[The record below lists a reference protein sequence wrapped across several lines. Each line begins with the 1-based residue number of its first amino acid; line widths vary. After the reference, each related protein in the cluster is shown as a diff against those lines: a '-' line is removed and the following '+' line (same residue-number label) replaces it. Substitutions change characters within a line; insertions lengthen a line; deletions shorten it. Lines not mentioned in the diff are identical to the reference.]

1 MILPVVFSIFKF
13 YFFQIMNIY
22 VGNLN
27 YNLTEEEVAS
37 LFSQYGEVVS
47 VKLVKDK
54 ETGRAKGFGFVEM
67 ADDQEGAEAVAK
79 LDGADVQG
87 RNIKVNEAKPKE
99 EGQFRPRTGGGD
111 RFSRPQG
118 GGGFNRGG
126 GDRFNRGEGGGDRFN
141 RGGGSGDRFSRGGG
155 DRPQQRRDRY

>member
-126 GDRFNRGEGGGDRFN
+126 GGGDRFNRGGGDRFN
-141 RGGGSGDRFSRGGG
+141 RGGEGGGGFNRGG
-155 DRPQQRRDRY
+155 DRSQQRRDRY

>member
-1 MILPVVFSIFKF
+1 
-13 YFFQIMNIY
+13 MNIY

-27 YNLTEEEVAS
+27 YNLTEEDVAS

-67 ADDQEGAEAVAK
+67 ADDQEGAEAVSK

-87 RNIKVNEAKPKE
+87 RNIKVNEAKPRE
-99 EGQFRPRTGGGD
+99 EGQSSFRPRTGGD

-118 GGGFNRGG
+118 GGSGFNRG
-126 GDRFNRGEGGGDRFN
+126 GDRFNRGEGGGFN
-141 RGGGSGDRFSRGGG
+141 RGGDRFSRGGEEGGFNRGG
-155 DRPQQRRDRY
+155 DRFSRPQGGGRPQQRRDRY

>member
-1 MILPVVFSIFKF
+1 
-13 YFFQIMNIY
+13 MNIY

-27 YNLTEEEVAS
+27 YNLTEEEVAG

-99 EGQFRPRTGGGD
+99 EGQSNFRPRSGGD

-118 GGGFNRGG
+118 
-126 GDRFNRGEGGGDRFN
+126 GGGDRFN
-141 RGGGSGDRFSRGGG
+141 RGGGSGDRFSRPQGGG
-155 DRPQQRRDRY
+155 GRPQQRRDRY

>member
-1 MILPVVFSIFKF
+1 
-13 YFFQIMNIY
+13 MNIY

-27 YNLTEEEVAS
+27 YNLTEEEVAG

-67 ADDQEGAEAVAK
+67 ADETEGAEAVK
-79 LDGADVQG
+79 QLDGADVQG

-99 EGQFRPRTGGGD
+99 EGSSNFRPRTGGD

-118 GGGFNRGG
+118 GGDRFNRGG

-141 RGGGSGDRFSRGGG
+141 RGGSGGDRFSRPQGGG
-155 DRPQQRRDRY
+155 GRPQQRRDRY

>member
-1 MILPVVFSIFKF
+1 
-13 YFFQIMNIY
+13 MNIY

-111 RFSRPQG
+111 RSSRPQ

-126 GDRFNRGEGGGDRFN
+126 GDRFNRGGGDRFN
-141 RGGGSGDRFSRGGG
+141 RDGDGGGGG
-155 DRPQQRRDRY
+155 RPQQRRDRY